1 MENIH
6 KEIKSKLDAFYESK
20 EIPNLIFHGSSSTGK
35 MTIVNDFINK
45 IYNNNKGLIKTN
57 VMTVNCSH
65 GKGIKFIREELKF
78 FAKSNFNSNDDL
90 LFKTIVLLNA
100 DNLTTD
106 AQSALRRCIEEFS
119 HKTRF
124 FMILQD
130 KYRLLQ
136 PILSR
141 FCEIYVNECIIDG
154 EVYNLEKLKMMEL
167 ENNLSDKEIINNLE
181 MKLLELIELKKS
193 GKLTLK
199 ILNNSSNDFYE
210 NGINCLDLINKY
222 KNMDI
227 DDEYN
232 ISELLIYFDK
242 IRTEFR
248 FEKLLILL
256 ILKKIYFRSNNDLKS
271 ITTI

>member
-35 MTIVNDFINK
+35 MTIVNEFINK
-45 IYNNNKGLIKTN
+45 IYNYNKALIKTN
-57 VMTVNCSH
+57 VMIVNCSH

-78 FAKSNFNSNDDL
+78 FAKSNFNSSDDL

-141 FCEIYVNECIIDG
+141 FCEIYVNECIING
-154 EVYNLEKLKMMEL
+154 ELYNLEKLKMMEL
-167 ENNLSDKEIINNLE
+167 ENKLKDNKIKDYLKC
-181 MKLLELIELKKS
+181 KLLELIELDKS
-193 GKLTLK
+193 KELKLKT
-199 ILNNSSNDFYE
+199 LNNISLEFYE
-210 NGINCLDLINKY
+210 NGVTSLDLVNEY

-227 DDEYN
+227 DNEYN
-232 ISELLIYFDK
+232 KSELLIFFDK

-256 ILKKIYFRSNNDLKS
+256 MLKKIFFRSNDDLKS

>member
-1 MENIH
+1 MEDIH

-181 MKLLELIELKKS
+181 MKLLELIELKKT

-199 ILNNSSNDFYE
+199 IINNYSNDFYE

>member
-1 MENIH
+1 MEYIH

-35 MTIVNDFINK
+35 MTIVNEFINK
-45 IYNNNKGLIKTN
+45 IYNNNKALIKTN
-57 VMTVNCSH
+57 VMVVNCSH

-78 FAKSNFNSNDDL
+78 FAKSNFNSSDDL

-141 FCEIYVNECIIDG
+141 FCEIYVNECIING
-154 EVYNLEKLKMMEL
+154 EVYNLEKLKIMEL
-167 ENNLSDKEIINNLE
+167 ENKLNNNKIKDYLKC
-181 MKLLELIELKKS
+181 KLLELIELDKS
-193 GKLTLK
+193 KELKLKT
-199 ILNNSSNDFYE
+199 LNNISLEFYE
-210 NGINCLDLINKY
+210 NGVTSLDLVNEY

-227 DDEYN
+227 DNEYN
-232 ISELLIYFDK
+232 KSELLIFFDK

-256 ILKKIYFRSNNDLKS
+256 MLKKIFFRSNDDLKS

>member
-35 MTIVNDFINK
+35 MTIVNEFINK
-45 IYNNNKGLIKTN
+45 IYNNNKALIKTN

-141 FCEIYVNECIIDG
+141 FCEIYV
-154 EVYNLEKLKMMEL
+154 
-167 ENNLSDKEIINNLE
+167 
-181 MKLLELIELKKS
+181 
-193 GKLTLK
+193 
-199 ILNNSSNDFYE
+199 
-210 NGINCLDLINKY
+210 
-222 KNMDI
+222 
-227 DDEYN
+227 
-232 ISELLIYFDK
+232 
-242 IRTEFR
+242 
-248 FEKLLILL
+248 
-256 ILKKIYFRSNNDLKS
+256 
-271 ITTI
+271 

>member
-1 MENIH
+1 MNDIH

-154 EVYNLEKLKMMEL
+154 EVYNLEKLRMMEL
-167 ENNLSDKEIINNLE
+167 EKKLFDKNIIGYLE
-181 MKLLELIELKKS
+181 NKLLELIKLKDSK
-193 GKLTLK
+193 KITLK
-199 ILNNSSNDFYE
+199 ILNNTSNDFCE
-210 NGINCLDLINKY
+210 NGITCLDLINKY
-222 KNMDI
+222 KNMEI

-232 ISELLIYFDK
+232 RSELLIYFDK
-242 IRTEFR
+242 IRHEFR

-256 ILKKIYFRSNNDLKS
+256 ILKKIFFRSNNDLKS

>member
-35 MTIVNDFINK
+35 MTIVNEFINK

-167 ENNLSDKEIINNLE
+167 ENKLIDKNIISYLE
-181 MKLLELIELKKS
+181 KKLLELIELKKS
-193 GKLTLK
+193 NEINLK
-199 ILNNSSNDFYE
+199 ILNNYSNDFYE
-210 NGINCLDLINKY
+210 NGITCLDLISMY
-222 KNMDI
+222 KNMEI

-232 ISELLIYFDK
+232 MSELLIYFDK

-256 ILKKIYFRSNNDLKS
+256 ILKKVYFRSNTDLES

>member
-35 MTIVNDFINK
+35 MTIVNEFINK
-45 IYNNNKGLIKTN
+45 IYNNNKALIKTN

-167 ENNLSDKEIINNLE
+167 ENKLIDKNIISYLE
-181 MKLLELIELKKS
+181 KKLLELIELKKS
-193 GKLTLK
+193 NEINLK
-199 ILNNSSNDFYE
+199 ILNNYSNDFYE
-210 NGINCLDLINKY
+210 NGITCLDLISMY
-222 KNMDI
+222 KNMEI

-232 ISELLIYFDK
+232 MSELLIYFDK

-256 ILKKIYFRSNNDLKS
+256 ILKKVYFRSNTDLES

>member
-1 MENIH
+1 MEDIH
-6 KEIKSKLDAFYESK
+6 KEIKSKLDAFYKSK

-35 MTIVNDFINK
+35 MTIVNEFINK
-45 IYNNNKGLIKTN
+45 IYNNNKPLIKSN

-141 FCEIYVNECIIDG
+141 FCEIYVNECILDG
-154 EVYNLEKLKMMEL
+154 EVYNLEKLKMMKL
-167 ENNLSDKEIINNLE
+167 ENNLNDKEINDYLE
-181 MKLLELIELKKS
+181 NKLLEVIELKKS
-193 GKLTLK
+193 NQINLK
-199 ILNNSSNDFYE
+199 YLNNLSNDFYE
-210 NGINCLDLINKY
+210 NGITCLDLINKY
-222 KNMDI
+222 KIMNI
-227 DDEYN
+227 DDEYSK
-232 ISELLIYFDK
+232 SELLIFFDK
-242 IRTEFR
+242 IRPEFR

-256 ILKKIYFRSNNDLKS
+256 ILKKIFFRSNNDLKS